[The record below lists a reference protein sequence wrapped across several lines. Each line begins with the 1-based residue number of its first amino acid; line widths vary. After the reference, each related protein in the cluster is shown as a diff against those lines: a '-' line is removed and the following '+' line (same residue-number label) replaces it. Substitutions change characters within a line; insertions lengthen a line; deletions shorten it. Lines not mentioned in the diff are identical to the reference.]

1 MQAERSKGPRC
12 APKLYTGVVM
22 KAKCTN
28 CGAEHVLKDEEVTR
42 HTKVQFTCSKCGKPT
57 VVDVKL
63 KVDATIVMSPLPSF
77 ARTGLE
83 GSASELGMPD
93 ATLALPPGV
102 EASVSVI
109 EGPDKGLVR
118 KIEKASVIVGRQGAD
133 ISLNDP
139 EISRQHCLLEV
150 RESYINLKDLDSTN
164 GTFFDD
170 ERARAAML
178 LDGGEFRIGTSI
190 LRVSFAKKA

>member
-1 MQAERSKGPRC
+1 MA
-12 APKLYTGVVM
+12 
-22 KAKCTN
+22 
-28 CGAEHVLKDEEVTR
+28 R

-57 VVDVKL
+57 VVEILL
-63 KVDATIVMSPLPSF
+63 KPDQTVVMSPLPSF

-83 GSASELGMPD
+83 GSLSGLGMPD

-102 EASVSVI
+102 AASVSVI

-118 KIEKASVIVGRQGAD
+118 KIEKASVILGRQGAD

-150 RESYINLKDLDSTN
+150 KDSYVNLKDLDSTN
-164 GTFFDD
+164 GTFFED

-178 LDGGEFRIGTSI
+178 LDGGEFRIGSSI
-190 LRVSFAKKA
+190 IRVNFTKKA